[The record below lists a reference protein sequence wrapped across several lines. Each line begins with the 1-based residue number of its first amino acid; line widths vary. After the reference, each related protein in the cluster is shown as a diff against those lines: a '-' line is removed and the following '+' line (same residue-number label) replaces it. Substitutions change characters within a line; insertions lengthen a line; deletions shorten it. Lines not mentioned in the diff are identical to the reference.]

1 MIREK
6 RFDTGA
12 VKINYAEGPASGHPL
27 VLIHGGGGCWQ
38 NLNPIIPSL
47 ATRWQIFAVDLRGH
61 GRSDRVPGHYLPKHY
76 VTDLIAFLDSQ
87 VTGPMVLFGHSL
99 GGWIALLSAV
109 KLREKVRGLI
119 LGDPPLNIER
129 FVEVESGE
137 ERVKMWQAL
146 RETAEQLD
154 PDIVF
159 YHATGRISE
168 YVEGVDPDAA
178 LAQLSCPTL
187 LLQGNPSL
195 GGIIL
200 DDEAEHALSLLSKGL
215 HVKLEKSGH
224 GLGLNPEE
232 VAPLLGAITSF
243 LESL

>member
-1 MIREK
+1 MIKEK
-6 RFDTGA
+6 RFDAGA
-12 VKINYAEGPASGHPL
+12 VVINYAEGPPSGPPL
-27 VLIHGGGGCWQ
+27 VLIHGGGGRWQ
-38 NLNPIIPSL
+38 NFYPIIPSL
-47 ATRWQIFAVDLRGH
+47 ATRWQVYAVDLRGH
-61 GRSDRVPGHYLPKHY
+61 GRSGRAPGRYLPKHY
-76 VTDLIAFLDSQ
+76 VADLIAFVESE
-87 VTGPMVLFGHSL
+87 VTGPAVLLGHSL

-109 KLREKVRGLI
+109 QLREKVRGLI

-137 ERVKMWQAL
+137 ERVRMWQTL
-146 RETAEQLD
+146 RETTEQLD

-187 LLQGNPSL
+187 LLQGNPAL
-195 GGIIL
+195 GGIVL
-200 DDEAEHALSLLSKGL
+200 DDEAEHALSLLSKGR
-215 HVKLEKSGH
+215 HVKLENVGH

-232 VAPLLGAITSF
+232 VTQLLRAVTSF